1 LLFPCIEAADDNP
14 FLTSGS
20 APGVTA
26 QQEQIAAAAL
36 IAPQLLEMEKKLAD
50 DLKGYQDEN
59 FMALDQRTS
68 EFLKSFQTKA
78 ILGIL
83 GLNLLS
89 VGIIFYIINKNQ
101 RKIAYES
108 VSLRKRQGDE
118 DRLHFVDT
126 LNQIR
131 AKVEFLEEEARKVKD
146 TRVLPTQILEQEYG
160 GAQYGREYGDG
171 RGGSPQIDPWGNAVE
186 EGPEYP
192 PEYYDPATG
201 EQLPWGAPREGE
213 YPPEGFI

>member
-1 LLFPCIEAADDNP
+1 MGRACIWLIILILLISFVSAVDSVQMQSTLTIAD
-14 FLTSGS
+14 
-20 APGVTA
+20 
-26 QQEQIAAAAL
+26 IAATFSAFE
-36 IAPQLLEMEKKLAD
+36 IKLAD

-59 FMALDQRTS
+59 FQALDGRIS
-68 EFLKSFQTKA
+68 EFLESFQTKA

-131 AKVEFLEEEARKVKD
+131 AKVEFLEEEARKVTD
-146 TRVLPTQILEQEYG
+146 TRVLPTQILEQQYG

-192 PEYYDPATG
+192 SEYYDPATG
-201 EQLPWGAPREGE
+201 EQLPWGAPGEGE